1 MPWGQANGILV
12 ISILHCHPHHHQH
25 NSNHHNLIINPIIVI
40 TMRGLH
46 AILRVTVVATVVVSD
61 VDFLFFLLFFVVSLL
76 LCPGHARVFC
86 SPRLTG
92 QRQSLRHALS
102 PGIPRNSQACSRVVP
117 SLPLAAPSLP

>member
-61 VDFLFFLLFFVVSLL
+61 VDFLFFLLFFCRVIVAVPRACASLL
-76 LCPGHARVFC
+76 QPPAHGPAPVTSTCSFPRHSPEQPGVFAGCP
-86 SPRLTG
+86 
-92 QRQSLRHALS
+92 
-102 PGIPRNSQACSRVVP
+102 
-117 SLPLAAPSLP
+117 